1 MLPSCR
7 HYSTDG
13 KFVTVASGRGD
24 PKKDILVDVFK
35 DQSRWDEKTEKD
47 TAMIW
52 DHDTVDVMTM

>member
-1 MLPSCR
+1 MLLGCR

-35 DQSRWDEKTEKD
+35 DWSRWDKEDGERYS
-47 TAMIW
+47 
-52 DHDTVDVMTM
+52 HDLGP